1 VSVNHFRE
9 TVRRQ
14 TVEEL
19 VKLVVDKTGL
29 SEEMAQTAVKT
40 VIGFLKKKLPA
51 PVAQQ
56 IDGVLGGGS
65 ASGLGGLTQG
75 LGKLLGRK

>member
-1 VSVNHFRE
+1 
-9 TVRRQ
+9 
-14 TVEEL
+14 VEEL
-19 VKLVVDKTGL
+19 IKLVVDKTGL

-65 ASGLGGLTQG
+65 TGGLGGLTQG